1 MKSYKVSVWKLS
13 INRSAKKP
21 TYLVRWSVD
30 GEPFHE
36 SHKTKALA
44 DRFRAKLL
52 RAADKGEPFDTVTG
66 LPDALQG
73 GKAALS
79 FLDLA
84 VKYVDARWAEAS
96 AKQRDSVTDALAT
109 VVPALVKPGR
119 GRPTSEVLRR
129 ALRSYVL
136 PVPRRDRERPEEIAA
151 AVWWIEKASLPVG
164 ELQEIVRVHE
174 VIDTLSRRMDGKP
187 AATQTYRRRRAVV
200 FNVLEY
206 VVELEH
212 LPSNPLSRVRRKRG
226 KRPVQEVDRR
236 VVVNPRQAR
245 ELLTALTYV
254 GGYDRAGGRRL
265 RAFFGCL
272 YYAAMRPGEALGLRR
287 SNCTLPTSGWGR
299 IELTE
304 TRPTAGKAW
313 TDSGEAH
320 DRRGLKQRAEGEVR
334 IVPIPPPL
342 VRLLREHAKE
352 FGTAEDGRLF
362 FSERGNVIAAS
373 SYSRAWKQARELA
386 LVPHQVSSVLAFRP
400 YDLRHAGVSQWL
412 NSGVSAPEVAAR
424 AGHSVDVLLKI
435 YAKCIDGQEQ
445 EMNDRIMRGLEE
457 ENWVTISDKWPP
469 NLSERVP
476 ERSGALLVPSHSR

>member
-1 MKSYKVSVWKLS
+1 MKSYKVVIWKLS

-21 TYLVRWSVD
+21 TYLVRWSVG

-66 LPDALQG
+66 LPDSLRS

-119 GRPTSEVLRR
+119 GRPAPEMLRR

-136 PVPRRDRERPEEIAA
+136 PVPRRERERPEEIAA
-151 AVWWIEKASLPVG
+151 AVRWIEKASLPVG
-164 ELQEIVRVHE
+164 ELQEIARAHE
-174 VIDTLSRRMDGKP
+174 VIEALSRRLDGKP

-206 VVELEH
+206 AVELDH

-287 SNCTLPTSGWGR
+287 PDCTLPASGWGR
-299 IELTE
+299 IELAE

-320 DRRGLKQRAEGEVR
+320 DRRGLKQRAQGEVR

-342 VRLLREHAKE
+342 VRLLREHLNE
-352 FGTAEDGRLF
+352 FGTADDGRLF

-386 LVPHQVSSVLAFRP
+386 LLPHQVSSVLAFRP

-412 NSGVSAPEVAAR
+412 NSGVPAPEVAAR

-435 YAKCIDGQEQ
+435 YAKCIDGQEAA
-445 EMNDRIMRGLEE
+445 MNDRIMRGLGEE
-457 ENWVTISDKWPP
+457 DEAP
-469 NLSERVP
+469 
-476 ERSGALLVPSHSR
+476 G

>member
-1 MKSYKVSVWKLS
+1 MS

-66 LPDALQG
+66 IPDSLRG
-73 GKAALS
+73 EKSALS

-84 VKYVDARWAEAS
+84 RKYMEARWAEVS
-96 AKQRDSVTDALAT
+96 AKQRDSMTDALTT
-109 VVPALVKPGR
+109 VIPLLVKPGR
-119 GRPTSEVLRR
+119 GRPAPEVLRR

-136 PVPRRDRERPEEIAA
+136 PVNRRERERPEEIVA
-151 AVWWIEKASLPVG
+151 AVQWIEKASLPVG
-164 ELQEIVRVHE
+164 ELQENTRVHE
-174 VIDTLSRRMDGKP
+174 LIDGLSRKLDDEP

-200 FNVLEY
+200 FNALAY
-206 VVELEH
+206 AVELEN

-254 GGYDRAGGRRL
+254 GGYERASGRRL
-265 RAFFGCL
+265 KAFFGCL

-287 SNCTLPTSGWGR
+287 SDCVLPVSGWGR

-304 TRPTAGKAW
+304 TRPSAGKAW

-320 DRRGLKQRAEGEVR
+320 DRRGLKQRADGEVR
-334 IVPIPPPL
+334 IVPVPPPL
-342 VRLLREHAKE
+342 VRLLREHLKE
-352 FGTAEDGRLF
+352 FGTAADGRLF
-362 FSERGNVIAAS
+362 SSERGNVIAAS
-373 SYSRAWKQARELA
+373 SYSRVWKQARELA
-386 LVPHQVSSVLAFRP
+386 LVPHQVSSVLALRP

-412 NSGVSAPEVAAR
+412 NSGVPAPEVAAR

-435 YAKCIDGQEQ
+435 YAKCVDGQEQ
-445 EMNDRIMRGLEE
+445 EMNERILKGLGEE
-457 ENWVTISDKWPP
+457 SD
-469 NLSERVP
+469 SED
-476 ERSGALLVPSHSR
+476 

>member
-1 MKSYKVSVWKLS
+1 MKLS
-13 INRSAKKP
+13 VNRSAEKP
-21 TYLVRWSVD
+21 THLVRWTVD
-30 GEPFHE
+30 GQPFHE
-36 SHKTKALA
+36 SYKTKALA
-44 DRFRAKLL
+44 DRFRSQLL
-52 RAADKGEPFDTVTG
+52 R
-66 LPDALQG
+66 
-73 GKAALS
+73 
-79 FLDLA
+79 
-84 VKYVDARWAEAS
+84 EAS
-96 AKQRDSVTDALAT
+96 AKQRDSMTDALAT

-119 GRPTSEVLRR
+119 GRPGPEVLRR

-136 PVPRRDRERPEEIAA
+136 PVPRRERERPEEIAA
-151 AVWWIEKASLPVG
+151 AVKWVEKASLPVA
-164 ELQEIVRVHE
+164 ELQEITRAHDL
-174 VIDTLSRRMDGKP
+174 IDALGRRLDGKP

-206 VVELEH
+206 AVELEL

-226 KRPVQEVDRR
+226 KRALQEVDRR

-245 ELLTALTYV
+245 ELLIALTYV
-254 GGYDRAGGRRL
+254 GGYERASGRRL

-287 SNCTLPTSGWGR
+287 SDCTLPESGWGR
-299 IELTE
+299 IELAE

-320 DRRGLKQRAEGEVR
+320 DRRGLKQRAQGEVR

-342 VRLLREHAKE
+342 VRLLREHLRE
-352 FGTAEDGRLF
+352 FGTAKDGRLF
-362 FSERGNVIAAS
+362 ASERGNVIAAS

-386 LVPHQVSSVLAFRP
+386 LVPDQVASVLAFRP

-412 NSGVSAPEVAAR
+412 NSGVPAPEVAAR

-445 EMNDRIMRGLEE
+445 EMNDRIMQGLGED
-457 ENWVTISDKWPP
+457 SAD
-469 NLSERVP
+469 
-476 ERSGALLVPSHSR
+476 

>member
-1 MKSYKVSVWKLS
+1 MKSYKVVIWKLS

-66 LPDALQG
+66 LPDSLRG

-84 VKYVDARWAEAS
+84 RKYVEARWAEAS
-96 AKQRDSVTDALAT
+96 AKQRDSMTDALAT
-109 VVPALVKPGR
+109 VVPLLVKPGR
-119 GRPTSEVLRR
+119 GRPAPDVLRR

-136 PVPRRDRERPEEIAA
+136 PVTRRERERPEEIMA
-151 AVWWIEKASLPVG
+151 AVRWIDKASLPVG
-164 ELQEIVRVHE
+164 ELQEIARVHGL
-174 VIDTLSRRMDGKP
+174 IDGLGRRLDGKP

-200 FNVLEY
+200 FNALEY
-206 VVELEH
+206 AVELEY
-212 LPSNPLSRVRRKRG
+212 LTSNPLSRVRRKRG
-226 KRPVQEVDRR
+226 KRAVQEVDRR

-254 GGYDRAGGRRL
+254 GGYDRASGRRL

-287 SNCTLPTSGWGR
+287 SDCTLPATGWGR

-320 DRRGLKQRAEGEVR
+320 DRRGLKQRAQGEVR

-342 VRLLREHAKE
+342 VRLLREHLEE

-362 FSERGNVIAAS
+362 SSERGNVIAAS

-386 LVPHQVSSVLAFRP
+386 LVPPQVSTVLAFRP

-412 NSGVSAPEVAAR
+412 NSGVPAPEVAAR

-445 EMNDRIMRGLEE
+445 EMNDRILKGLGE
-457 ENWVTISDKWPP
+457 DDD
-469 NLSERVP
+469 SED
-476 ERSGALLVPSHSR
+476 

>member
-1 MKSYKVSVWKLS
+1 MKSYKVVVWKLS
-13 INRSAKKP
+13 VNRSAKKP
-21 TYLVRWSVD
+21 THLVRWSVD
-30 GEPFHE
+30 GQPFHE
-36 SHKTKALA
+36 SYKTKALA
-44 DRFRAKLL
+44 DRFRSQLL

-66 LPDALQG
+66 LPDSLRG

-96 AKQRDSVTDALAT
+96 AKQRDSMTDALAT
-109 VVPALVKPGR
+109 VVPILVKPGR
-119 GRPTSEVLRR
+119 GRPGPEVLRR

-136 PVPRRDRERPEEIAA
+136 PVPRRERERPEEIAT
-151 AVWWIEKASLPVG
+151 AVKWVEKASLPVA
-164 ELQEIVRVHE
+164 ELQEITRVHDL
-174 VIDTLSRRMDGKP
+174 IDALGRRLDGKP

-206 VVELEH
+206 AVELEL

-226 KRPVQEVDRR
+226 KRALQEVDRR

-254 GGYDRAGGRRL
+254 GGYDRASGRRL
-265 RAFFGCL
+265 RAFFGSL

-287 SNCTLPTSGWGR
+287 SDCTLPESGWGR
-299 IELTE
+299 IELAE
-304 TRPTAGKAW
+304 TRPTAGKSW

-320 DRRGLKQRAEGEVR
+320 DRRGLKQRAHGEVR

-342 VRLLREHAKE
+342 VRLLREHLADFGMAK
-352 FGTAEDGRLF
+352 DGRLF
-362 FSERGNVIAAS
+362 ASERGNVIAAS

-386 LVPHQVSSVLAFRP
+386 LVPDQVSSVLAFRP

-412 NSGVSAPEVAAR
+412 NSGVPAPEVAAR

-445 EMNDRIMRGLEE
+445 EMNDRIMQGLGED
-457 ENWVTISDKWPP
+457 TAD
-469 NLSERVP
+469 
-476 ERSGALLVPSHSR
+476 

>member
-1 MKSYKVSVWKLS
+1 MKSYKVVIWKLS

-30 GEPFHE
+30 REPFHE
-36 SHKTKALA
+36 SHRTKALA

-52 RAADKGEPFDTVTG
+52 RAADKGEPFDSVTG
-66 LPDALQG
+66 LPDSVRG

-84 VKYVDARWAEAS
+84 VKYVDARWVEAS
-96 AKQRDSVTDALAT
+96 AKQRDSMTDALAT

-119 GRPTSEVLRR
+119 GRPSPEVLRR

-136 PVPRRDRERPEEIAA
+136 PVPRRERERPDEITA
-151 AVWWIEKASLPVG
+151 AVRWIEKTSLPVG
-164 ELQEIVRVHE
+164 ELQEIARVHE
-174 VIDTLSRRMDGKP
+174 LIDALGLRLDGEP

-200 FNVLEY
+200 FNALEY
-206 VVELEH
+206 AVELEH

-245 ELLTALTYV
+245 ELLTAITYV
-254 GGYDRAGGRRL
+254 GGYDRASGRRL
-265 RAFFGCL
+265 CAFFGCL

-287 SNCTLPTSGWGR
+287 SDCTLPASGWGR
-299 IELTE
+299 IELAE
-304 TRPTAGKAW
+304 TRPAAGKAW

-342 VRLLREHAKE
+342 VRLLHEHLKE
-352 FGTAEDGRLF
+352 FGTAKDGRLF
-362 FSERGNVIAAS
+362 SSERGNVIAAS

-386 LVPHQVSSVLAFRP
+386 LVPDQVSSVLALRP

-412 NSGVSAPEVAAR
+412 NSGVPAPEVASR

-445 EMNDRIMRGLEE
+445 EMNDRIMQGLGEE
-457 ENWVTISDKWPP
+457 DA
-469 NLSERVP
+469 
-476 ERSGALLVPSHSR
+476 SG

>member
-1 MKSYKVSVWKLS
+1 
-13 INRSAKKP
+13 
-21 TYLVRWSVD
+21 VD
-30 GEPFHE
+30 GTPFHE

-66 LPDALQG
+66 LPDSLRG

-79 FLDLA
+79 FLELA
-84 VKYVDARWAEAS
+84 LKYIDARWAEAS
-96 AKQRDSVTDALAT
+96 AKQRDSMTDSLAT
-109 VVPALVKPGR
+109 VVPVLIKPVR
-119 GRPTSEVLRR
+119 GRPTPETVRR

-136 PVPRRDRERPEEIAA
+136 PLPRRERGRPEEITA
-151 AVWWIEKASLPVG
+151 AVRWLEKASLPVA
-164 ELQEIVRVHE
+164 ELQEITRVHE
-174 VIDTLSRRMDGKP
+174 LIDGLGRKLDGKP

-200 FNVLEY
+200 FNALEY
-206 VVELEH
+206 AVELEL
-212 LPSNPLSRVRRKRG
+212 LPSNPLGRVRRKRG
-226 KRPVQEVDRR
+226 KRAVQEVDRR

-254 GGYDRAGGRRL
+254 GGYDRASGRRL
-265 RAFFGCL
+265 RAFFACL
-272 YYAAMRPGEALGLRR
+272 YYAAMRPGEALGLRH
-287 SNCTLPTSGWGR
+287 SDCVLPATGWGR
-299 IELTE
+299 IELAE

-334 IVPIPPPL
+334 IVPVPPPL
-342 VRLLREHAKE
+342 VRILREHLEE
-352 FGTAEDGRLF
+352 FGTAKDGRMF
-362 FSERGNVIAAS
+362 SSERGNVVAAS
-373 SYSRAWKQARELA
+373 SYSRVWKQARELA

-412 NSGVSAPEVAAR
+412 NSGVPAPEVAAR

-445 EMNDRIMRGLEE
+445 EMNDRIMQGLGEE
-457 ENWVTISDKWPP
+457 DDTDK
-469 NLSERVP
+469 
-476 ERSGALLVPSHSR
+476 